1 MLIRPAN
8 GWKILA
14 LNPLTEVFKCFVSPV
29 SGTFAWVG
37 AEKANVIFLNDLRW
51 NDKLMLWADF
61 LNLLEGLPMHIQA
74 SKTHF
79 AEDILWDVKT
89 PIFAASSTQFRK
101 YDGGVVNE
109 IETNMMRV
117 WWNYF
122 EFCKPVT
129 NPKVIKSCG
138 HCFTRI
144 ILNWAQTFST
154 VFTCKVF
161 IPYNYNND
169 LKRTV
174 YTWKQQRFTPTKLT
188 FTS

>member
-1 MLIRPAN
+1 MFIGAAN

-14 LNPLTEVFKCFVSPV
+14 LNPLTEVLKCFVSPV

-37 AEKANVIFLNDLRW
+37 GEKANVIFLNDWRW
-51 NDKLMLWADF
+51 NDKLVIWTDF
-61 LNLLEGLPMHIQA
+61 LKLLEGLPMHIEA
-74 SKTHF
+74 PKTHF

-89 PIFAASSTQFRK
+89 PIFATSSTQLK
-101 YDGGVVNE
+101 KVDGGVVNE
-109 IETNMMRV
+109 IEANMIRD

-129 NPKVIKSCG
+129 NPKIIISCG
-138 HCFTRI
+138 QCLARF

-154 VFTCKVF
+154 VFTYKVF
-161 IPYNYNND
+161 IPYNYSND

-174 YTWKQQRFTPTKLT
+174 WTCKQQRFTLTKLT